1 MIWRGWE
8 IREKLNKRIWMGNV
22 KLYPKKSTIYYIII
36 TITIFNVSGSVR
48 RGSSKIHFHMCSFN
62 LFRSFF
68 FFFFFF
74 LFISCSRAL
83 LYRAQAWIR
92 GHGLFREEVGV
103 PCFSTWP
110 PSSVFSCFPRF
121 RLCIEPDVTF
131 LR

>member
-1 MIWRGWE
+1 
-8 IREKLNKRIWMGNV
+8 MGNV
-22 KLYPKKSTIYYIII
+22 KLYPKKSTIYYVII
-36 TITIFNVSGSVR
+36 TIIINVSGSVR
-48 RGSSKIHFHMCSFN
+48 RGSPEIHFTNYFHMCSFN
-62 LFRSFF
+62 LFHSFF
-68 FFFFFF
+68 FFLSLFFF

-83 LYRAQAWIR
+83 LYRTQAWIR

-131 LR
+131 RR